1 MNKLEIFKNERF
13 GEIRVAGT
21 SEEPLFCLA
30 DVCKAVGL
38 KNPSSVKIRLD
49 ESDLCM
55 SEVGVQTGFK
65 SDGTPAMQV
74 VKMTFI
80 NESGFYDVL
89 LQSDAP
95 QVKPFRKW
103 VTSEVLPTIRKTGGY
118 VASTDYFVES
128 YFGNLDDTTK
138 QFLVTTLNDK
148 KQLLEQN
155 KRQQSLIEE
164 QKPKAE
170 FFDEIV
176 DSKDTCDMNTVA
188 KTLNCGIGRNRL
200 FALLRSKGILLS
212 NNQPSQNYI
221 ELGWFRIIETKY
233 SLPNGDIKVYFKTVV
248 YQKGIDGIRKL
259 LKNNK

>member
-1 MNKLEIFKNERF
+1 MNKIEIFKNERF

-103 VTSEVLPTIRKTGGY
+103 VTSEVLPSIRKHGAY
-118 VASTDYFVES
+118 MTDDV
-128 YFGNLDDTTK
+128 
-138 QFLVTTLNDK
+138 
-148 KQLLEQN
+148 
-155 KRQQSLIEE
+155 IE
-164 QKPKAE
+164 
-170 FFDEIV
+170 
-176 DSKDTCDMNTVA
+176 
-188 KTLNCGIGRNRL
+188 KTLEDPDYMIQLITRLKEEKQKRIEAERKNAILMHVNKTYTATEIAKELNLKSAIQLNKILADKRVQFQSNGTWVFYAKYADLGYEEIKQEVLDNGKVVYHRKFTQMGRDFIVN
-200 FALLRSKGILLS
+200 LLS
-212 NNQPSQNYI
+212 NN
-221 ELGWFRIIETKY
+221 K
-233 SLPNGDIKVYFKTVV
+233 
-248 YQKGIDGIRKL
+248 
-259 LKNNK
+259 